1 MRAVATVL
9 LAGLLAFGA
18 GAATTGCSSH
28 TTTTTRT
35 EQQQQGSDEASV
47 RTETTTTE
55 KEHEGPHLGVISGT
69 IHAIGWVLALPFR
82 IVGGLIR
89 VIF

>member
-1 MRAVATVL
+1 MRAVATIL

-18 GAATTGCSSH
+18 SAATTGCSSH

-35 EQQQQGSDEASV
+35 VEQQQGSDEASV
-47 RTETTTTE
+47 QAETTTTE
-55 KEHEGPHLGVISGT
+55 KEHEGPHFGIISGT
-69 IHAIGWVLALPFR
+69 VHAIGWVLALPFR

-89 VIF
+89 LIF

>member
-9 LAGLLAFGA
+9 LAGLLVFGA

-89 VIF
+89 LIF

>member
-1 MRAVATVL
+1 MRAVATIL
-9 LAGLLAFGA
+9 LAGLLVFGA

-35 EQQQQGSDEASV
+35 VDQQGGDETAE

-55 KEHEGPHLGVISGT
+55 KEHEGPHLGIISGT
-69 IHAIGWVLALPFR
+69 VHAIGWVLALPFR

-89 VIF
+89 LIF

>member
-1 MRAVATVL
+1 MRAVATIL
-9 LAGLLAFGA
+9 LAGLLVFGA

-35 EQQQQGSDEASV
+35 VDQQGGDETAE

-55 KEHEGPHLGVISGT
+55 KEHEGPHLGIISGT

-89 VIF
+89 LIF

>member
-1 MRAVATVL
+1 MRAVATIL
-9 LAGLLAFGA
+9 LAGLLAFGT

-35 EQQQQGSDEASV
+35 VQQQQAADDTTVQA
-47 RTETTTTE
+47 ETTTTE
-55 KEHEGPHLGVISGT
+55 KEHEGPHLGIISGT

-89 VIF
+89 LIF